1 MGAPVRQPERTIQL
15 MTPLIPLAAGIY
27 IGGGVVLIVLII
39 LVIVLFFR

>member
-1 MGAPVRQPERTIQL
+1 

-39 LVIVLFFR
+39 LVIFLFLR